1 MPGPPRTPTKVLE
14 ARGSWLA
21 PLRSKTE
28 PRPETST
35 PRCPAWLSKEAKA
48 VFKAFCGECKLMGV
62 LARSD
67 GATIARYADLTV
79 RYIAAA
85 VFLHEHGETVECHDK
100 AGNVTCVQQRP
111 EVAIA
116 NNLAKQLLAI
126 EMQFALTPAS
136 RSRVQ
141 VAPAETGDDTDKFFP
156 KGKLKVTG

>member
-35 PRCPAWLSKEAKA
+35 PRCPAWLSREAKA

-85 VFLHEHGETVECHDK
+85 QFLAKYGESYPLKDE
-100 AGNVTCVQQRP
+100 AGNIKCFQQFP
-111 EVAIA
+111 QVAVVSNIG
-116 NNLAKQLLAI
+116 KMLLAI
-126 EMQFALTPAS
+126 ECQFGLTPAS

-141 VAPAETGDDTDKFFP
+141 VAAGQADDDDTAKFF
-156 KGKLKVTG
+156 KVTG

>member
-1 MPGPPRTPTKVLE
+1 MPGPPRIPAKRLE

-21 PLRSKTE
+21 KVRAKTE
-28 PRPETST
+28 PKTEATA
-35 PRCPAWLSKEAKA
+35 PRCPSWLPAAAKT
-48 VFKAFCGECKLMGV
+48 VFRAFCHECGLMGT

-85 VFLHEHGETVECHDK
+85 LVLHEHGESIECHDK
-100 AGNVTCVQQRP
+100 NGNVTNVQPRP

-116 NNLAKQLLAI
+116 ANIGKMLLAI
-126 EMQFALTPAS
+126 ECQFGLTPAS

-141 VAPAETGDDTDKFFP
+141 AGVKEEASDTKAKFF
-156 KGKLKVTG
+156 KVTG